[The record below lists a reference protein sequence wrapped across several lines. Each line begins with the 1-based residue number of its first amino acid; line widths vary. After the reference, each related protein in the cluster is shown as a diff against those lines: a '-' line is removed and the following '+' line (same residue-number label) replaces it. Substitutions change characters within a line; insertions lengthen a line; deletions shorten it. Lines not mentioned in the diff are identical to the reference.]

1 MNNLFVLAFT
11 HKHFYLGDLGK
22 LVVEKNILA
31 EKLKLVQANPHMS
44 MHEIFYLAT
53 CNRVEFVFKTDASFN
68 TSHAQE
74 LLATFY
80 HEFSPTHVSNLL
92 QFARIYRGEEA
103 VKHVME
109 VSCSMDSMVVGERE
123 ITRQLRQAYEDSR
136 DLGFTGDALRLLI
149 KQAIKTSKTVYTE
162 TRIAAKPISVAS
174 LAVRKLIDYQLD
186 ADAGIVLVGA
196 GETNTLVS
204 KYLKKAG
211 FRNFTIYNRTL
222 EKAQKLANFLG
233 GVALPL
239 SALKQ
244 HDRKVSVVISC
255 TSSNEPLITP
265 QIWGNFNV
273 DANFP
278 AIVIDLALPND
289 VSEEVRSRASI
300 EYISIETLKH
310 EVERNLSFREEEM
323 KKADVIIEQSIAE
336 FIELN
341 RVRDLELA
349 LKAFPDQVKEIKN
362 KALTEVFAKEM
373 VGLDDETKMLIDKM
387 MSYMEKKCISVP
399 IVLAKRIILDA
410 KPKTARLKPAV
421 EKKSTGLVA

>member
-22 LVVEKNILA
+22 LVVEKHILE
-31 EKLKLVQANPHMS
+31 EKLRCVKANPLLS
-44 MHEIFYLAT
+44 VHEIFYLAT
-53 CNRVEFVFKTDASFN
+53 CNRVEFVFKTDNLFG

-92 QFARIYRGEEA
+92 QFAKIYRGEEA
-103 VKHVME
+103 VKHVLE

-136 DLGFTGDALRLLI
+136 DLGFTGDSLRLLL
-149 KQAIKTSKTVYTE
+149 KQAIKTSKVVYTE

-186 ADAGIVLVGA
+186 VDAGIVLVGA

-211 FRNFTIYNRTL
+211 FRNFTIFNRTL
-222 EKAQKLANFLG
+222 EKAQKLANYLG

-239 SALKQ
+239 SAI
-244 HDRKVSVVISC
+244 HNHERKVSVVISC
-255 TSSNEPLITP
+255 TSSNEPVIT
-265 QIWGNFNV
+265 QEVWESFHI

-289 VSEEVRSRASI
+289 VSEVVRTRSSI
-300 EYISIETLKH
+300 EYISIETLKY
-310 EVERNLSFREEEM
+310 EVERNLSFREDEM
-323 KKADVIIEQSIAE
+323 KKADVIIDKSIAE

-349 LKAFPDQVKEIKN
+349 LKGFSDQVKGIKN

-373 VGLDDETKMLIDKM
+373 GGLDDETKILIDKM

-399 IVLAKRIILDA
+399 IVLAKQIILDA
-410 KPKTARLKPAV
+410 KPKTAHLKSAV
-421 EKKSTGLVA
+421 VKKPTGLVA